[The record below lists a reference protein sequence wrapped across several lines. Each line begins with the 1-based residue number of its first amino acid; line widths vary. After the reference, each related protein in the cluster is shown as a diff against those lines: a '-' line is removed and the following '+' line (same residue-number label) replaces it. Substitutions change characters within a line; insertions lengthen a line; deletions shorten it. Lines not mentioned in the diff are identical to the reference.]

1 MNAAKY
7 LLDANVFIESAKK
20 CYGFDIALGFWET
33 IKTEYKNGKLFSL
46 QCVREEILKG
56 NDEVKEWIKKLDPE
70 FFLAEGE
77 AIEAYGE
84 IQKWA
89 AEQKERYKESAIEK
103 FARHGNA
110 DPWLIAFAL
119 KNKYKLVTMEK
130 LNLEKKC
137 AIPIPN
143 VCKEFEIECLDTFD
157 MLRELE
163 VSLVRCEK

>member
-7 LLDANVFIESAKK
+7 LLDANVFMESKR
-20 CYGFDIALGFWET
+20 YYSFDIAPGFWET
-33 IKTEYKNGKLFSL
+33 IKTEHEKGKLFSL

-56 NDEVKEWIKKLDPE
+56 KDELKEWIKKLDPK
-70 FFLAEGE
+70 FFLAQDE
-77 AIEAYGE
+77 AIEAYEE

-89 AEQKERYKESAIEK
+89 EEQKERYKESAIAE
-103 FARHGNA
+103 FARYDA
-110 DPWLIAFAL
+110 DPRLIAFAL